1 MDIDKMLSDYHGA
14 ICKVVNK
21 YSVAN
26 PRFDREDVMEEGR
39 LAAIKAANAFRPEEG
54 VKFITYLT
62 TTLNREL
69 QKFVGANAY
78 DLNVREKD
86 RRRIGSET
94 LRGEAIAIK
103 TDAMPQHNGESFSYD
118 IPGYYASSVQASGA
132 IVDPEEELLAKE
144 RLEIL
149 REEIGKLPA
158 REREVIESRYLGGQ
172 TLAELAEKFGTS
184 NQAVFTWGKN
194 GFELLKRR
202 MKARLG
208 DD

>member
-1 MDIDKMLSDYHGA
+1 MLSDYHGA

-21 YSVAN
+21 YSVSN
-26 PRFDREDVMEEGR
+26 PRFDRDDVMEEGR

-86 RRRIGSET
+86 RRRIGSDT
-94 LRGEAIAIK
+94 LKGEAIAIK
-103 TDAMPQHNGESFSYD
+103 TDAYSHFSHGESTENFFSAYSAH
-118 IPGYYASSVQASGA
+118 PSGTV
-132 IVDPEEELLAKE
+132 VDPEQELLAKE
-144 RLEIL
+144 RIEIL
-149 REEIGKLPA
+149 REEINKLPE
-158 REREVIESRYLGGQ
+158 RERIVIESRYLGGQ
-172 TLAELAEKFGTS
+172 TLAELAAKFGTS

-194 GFELLKRR
+194 GFEILKKR

-208 DD
+208 D